1 VVIRP
6 ATVAD
11 VPAILSLIRQLA
23 VYEREPPAS
32 VENTEA
38 ALQDTLFGP
47 DPAVWALVAED
58 DMETVVGTA
67 IWFRTYSTW
76 TGRPG
81 MHLEDFVV
89 TEAAR
94 GGGHG
99 VALFDELLRI
109 CRERGYA
116 RFEWRALDWNV
127 DAARFYEA
135 RGARTIPEWV
145 SWRLVP

>member
-1 VVIRP
+1 MIRP
-6 ATVAD
+6 ATADD
-11 VPAILSLIRQLA
+11 VPAILTLIRELA
-23 VYEREPPAS
+23 VYEREPLSS
-32 VENTEA
+32 VENTEP
-38 ALQDTLFGP
+38 ALHQTLFGP
-47 DPAVWALVAED
+47 DPAVWCLVAED
-58 DMETVVGTA
+58 DAGTVVGTA

-76 TGRPG
+76 TGRLG

-89 TEAAR
+89 SEAAR

-99 VALFDELLRI
+99 IALFDELLRI
-109 CRERGYA
+109 CRERGYS

-127 DAARFYEA
+127 DAARFYTA